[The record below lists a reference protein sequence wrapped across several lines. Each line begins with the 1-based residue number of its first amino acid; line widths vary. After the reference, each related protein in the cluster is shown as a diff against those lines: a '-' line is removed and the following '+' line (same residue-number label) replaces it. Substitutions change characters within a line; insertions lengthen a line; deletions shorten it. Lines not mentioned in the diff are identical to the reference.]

1 MHGPAKQ
8 KVGTISN
15 LLVDTTGRVTG
26 IVIDVGGFLEI
37 GGKEMV
43 IAFEALYPVVEDGRE
58 AFLVEMTKEQLAVAP
73 PFKRSP

>member
-1 MHGPAKQ
+1 VHGPAKQ